1 MSLVFKMVVYS
12 NDENFCSRIKRIFNS
27 EKYVVKTVSLFTDV
41 VESLQKELFD
51 VLIVDL
57 GSVREVYSLLRI
69 FDNILL
75 GMPIIVAGYENG
87 LKVEEGVNS
96 KFYFLSRF
104 SGENEWR
111 SLIKVVANENYI
123 ITSRVDLK

>member
-1 MSLVFKMVVYS
+1 MIVYS
-12 NDENFCSRIKRIFNS
+12 NDENFCSRIREIFND
-27 EKYVVKTVSLFTDV
+27 ERYVVKTVGLFTDV

-51 VLIVDL
+51 VLVIDL
-57 GSVREVYSLLRI
+57 GSIREVYSLLRI

-87 LKVEEGVNS
+87 LKIEEGVNS
-96 KFYFLSRF
+96 RFYFFSKF
-104 SGENEWR
+104 SGKDEWR
-111 SLIKVVANENYI
+111 SLIKVVADENYI